1 MLASR
6 NYAPS
11 PDLEPYVVRHYI
23 FVAEL
28 PSDFELI
35 DSLLSET
42 AFIRVLLGGDWAA
55 EMAPS
60 DWRNVGQTV
69 LFGANAVPMR
79 VRVRGP
85 FHVVGISIRPSG
97 WRALFDQSAADYA
110 DNMVPLDT
118 AWGNDA
124 AELLQGLVQADCN
137 DQAAVAAVEAVF
149 RQRLAKKGAEAD
161 KVMAQFET
169 IARHDST
176 IMVKDAA
183 DRMGMPL
190 KKMERHCVAKF
201 GHSPKKILR
210 RSRFLDMATAI
221 RGLSEPSQEELAEL
235 RYFDQSHLNREFRH
249 FIGMT
254 PGEFA
259 RTPTPLLTAGLK
271 LRSEGIGWGG
281 PKPKA

>member
-6 NYAPS
+6 NHAPS
-11 PDLEPYVVRHYI
+11 PDLEPFVVRHYI

-35 DSLLSET
+35 DSILSET
-42 AFIRVLLGGDWAA
+42 AMIRVLIGGDWTA
-55 EMAPS
+55 EMAPG
-60 DWRNVGQTV
+60 DWRNVGPTV
-69 LFGANAVPMR
+69 MFGANAVPMR

-97 WRALFDQSAADYA
+97 WQALFGDSASVYA
-110 DNMVPLDT
+110 DNMLPLSD
-118 AWGNDA
+118 AWGGDADALLNALHQAGDND
-124 AELLQGLVQADCN
+124 EK
-137 DQAAVAAVEAVF
+137 AVAAIEALF
-149 RQRLAKKGAEAD
+149 RKRLENGTKPAD
-161 KVMAQFET
+161 TVMAKFET

-183 DRMGMPL
+183 DQMGLPL
-190 KKMERHCVAKF
+190 KTMERHCVAKF

-221 RGLSEPSQEELAEL
+221 RGLSDPSQDELAAL
-235 RYFDQSHLNREFRH
+235 RFADQSHINREFRH

-254 PGEFA
+254 PGEFT

-271 LRSEGIGWGG
+271 LRHEGIGWGG
-281 PKPKA
+281 PKPER